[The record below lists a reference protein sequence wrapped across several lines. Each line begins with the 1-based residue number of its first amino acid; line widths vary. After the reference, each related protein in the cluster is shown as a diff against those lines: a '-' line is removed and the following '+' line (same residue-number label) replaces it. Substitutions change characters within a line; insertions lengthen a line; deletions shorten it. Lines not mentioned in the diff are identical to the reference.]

1 MKHTSQDA
9 QLIGKV
15 SNEIRKE
22 DWAVVVSPDGTLKG
36 VLLPEN
42 ELDLS
47 KVPVEIRMMI
57 KLVYDDDILGTDNRT
72 IH

>member
-1 MKHTSQDA
+1 MK
-9 QLIGKV
+9 LG
-15 SNEIRKE
+15 KE

>member
-1 MKHTSQDA
+1 MK
-9 QLIGKV
+9 LG
-15 SNEIRKE
+15 KE

-42 ELDLS
+42 EQDLS

>member
-1 MKHTSQDA
+1 MK
-9 QLIGKV
+9 LG
-15 SNEIRKE
+15 KE

-36 VLLPEN
+36 VLMPEG

>member
-1 MKHTSQDA
+1 MK
-9 QLIGKV
+9 LG
-15 SNEIRKE
+15 KE

-36 VLLPEN
+36 VILPEN

>member
-1 MKHTSQDA
+1 MKLGD
-9 QLIGKV
+9 
-15 SNEIRKE
+15 E
-22 DWAVVVSPDGTLKG
+22 DWAVVVSPDGSLKG
-36 VLLPEN
+36 VLMPDG

-57 KLVYDDDILGTDNRT
+57 KLVYDDDILGSENKT